1 MNIRFHYKCL
11 VIIFLSSI
19 SVNALA
25 QKKSSRKAQKLNKHD
40 SCLVSSVQKIEVLD
54 DQILTNSS
62 AAVQT
67 CMLNSVL
74 PHDIYETCGT
84 ATKPHEIEV
93 RVLLDE
99 CKTTSCWMLHSE
111 SGFLLLD
118 PLNPKKSISVQT
130 KHISVSSKS
139 GYVYI
144 DGKRLTRNRVIVRA
158 QEGNILF
165 NDREYGGSF
174 YVVCISDQIFLIN
187 CIDLE
192 DYVASVLDSESWPG
206 WPHEMHK
213 VMAIAIR
220 SYGVAMMM
228 QAMTNKRIYH
238 VKNSVKH
245 QVYGGFH
252 KKRALYDAVAE
263 TSGIIMT
270 YNKKPV
276 LAMYDSC
283 CGGVV
288 TAHMK
293 GIDFVKAPYL
303 ARKTPC
309 TFCKSC
315 KIFSWT
321 AEFDKCELTS
331 LLKSDIPKLSKIKT
345 VTVSKKDAAGL
356 VQQVSVKSAH
366 GISTVS
372 GKKIFSLKPKI
383 KSYYYSIE
391 NTPNKIIFKGRGY
404 GHHVGLCQWGASRM
418 IEEGYDYKKTLRFY
432 YPGISFV
439 KLVK

>member
-1 MNIRFHYKCL
+1 MNIRFHYKCW
-11 VIIFLSSI
+11 IILFLCSI
-19 SVNALA
+19 SVNAFA
-25 QKKSSRKAQKLNKHD
+25 RKKISSGVQKHD
-40 SCLVSSVQKIEVLD
+40 ICSVSCAHKIEIFD
-54 DQILTNSS
+54 DKTPTDSS
-62 AAVQT
+62 SHVQT
-67 CMLNSVL
+67 CSLNNVI
-74 PHDIYETCGT
+74 PQDAYETCGT

-99 CKTTSCWMLHSE
+99 GKTSTWMLHSE
-111 SGFLLLD
+111 SGFLLVD
-118 PLNPKKSISVQT
+118 PLNPKKSISIH
-130 KHISVSSKS
+130 KHDVSISSKY
-139 GYVYI
+139 GYIYI

-158 QEGNILF
+158 HDGNILF
-165 NDREYGGSF
+165 NGHEYGGSF
-174 YVVCISDQIFLIN
+174 YVICISDSIFLIN

-192 DYVASVLDSESWPG
+192 DYVASVLDSESWPS

-228 QAMTNKRIYH
+228 QAIANKRIYH

-245 QVYGGFH
+245 QVYGGYH
-252 KKRALYDAVAE
+252 KKRALYDAVTE
-263 TSGIIMT
+263 TSGIIMI
-270 YNKKPV
+270 YQNKPV
-276 LAMYDSC
+276 IAMYDSC

-288 TAHMK
+288 TARMK

-309 TFCKSC
+309 TFCKNC

-321 AEFDKCELTS
+321 AEFEKSELTA
-331 LLKSDIPKLSKIKT
+331 LLKNDIPNLSKIKT

-366 GISTVS
+366 GISTIS

-383 KSYYYSIE
+383 KSCCYAIE
-391 NTPNKIIFKGRGY
+391 NTTNKIIFRGRGY
-404 GHHVGLCQWGASRM
+404 GHHVGLCQWGASQM
-418 IEEGYDYKKTLRFY
+418 IKDGYDCKKTLRFH